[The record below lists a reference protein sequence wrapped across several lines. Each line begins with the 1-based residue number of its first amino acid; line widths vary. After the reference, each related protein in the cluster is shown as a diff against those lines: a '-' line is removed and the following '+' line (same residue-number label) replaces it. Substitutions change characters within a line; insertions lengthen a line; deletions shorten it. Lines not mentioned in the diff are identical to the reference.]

1 MKKISTLLMSIILGI
16 GMIGCSSTNKNK
28 ELSNVNGSSI
38 TVGNYEKVLELEKQS
53 IEAYYGSTVWDQEV
67 EEGVLYKDKFKELV
81 LDQMVYTELIYQEAE
96 KENVLPTEDEINKAI
111 SDFKTSIKS
120 NEEYQKQLNKIGIDD
135 EFLKYQFARELAS
148 EKYKEYYDK
157 NNNIEDKSMQTYYN
171 ENKDEFY
178 VDEVRASHI
187 LIKTI
192 DDENNELSD
201 EKKAEAKEKAQEVLA
216 KVKSGEDFA
225 TLAKEYSE
233 DTGSAING
241 GDLDFFPRGYMVEPF
256 EKAAFSMKVGEV
268 SDLVESNFGYH
279 IIKVTDK
286 VDEQKSFDEVK
297 DDIKTTLQ
305 NENYNKQIEKLKSN
319 AKVETNKEV
328 LNKIK
333 VA

>member
-1 MKKISTLLMSIILGI
+1 
-16 GMIGCSSTNKNK
+16 
-28 ELSNVNGSSI
+28 
-38 TVGNYEKVLELEKQS
+38 
-53 IEAYYGSTVWDQEV
+53 
-67 EEGVLYKDKFKELV
+67 
-81 LDQMVYTELIYQEAE
+81 
-96 KENVLPTEDEINKAI
+96 
-111 SDFKTSIKS
+111 
-120 NEEYQKQLNKIGIDD
+120 
-135 EFLKYQFARELAS
+135 
-148 EKYKEYYDK
+148 
-157 NNNIEDKSMQTYYN
+157 MQTYYN

-178 VDEVRASHI
+178 VDEVKASHI

-286 VDEQKSFDEVK
+286 VDEQKPFDEVK

-305 NENYNKQIEKLKSN
+305 SENYNKQIEKLKSN